1 MWCVQDRAAPVYPPL
16 RPLADII
23 RETFPDLILTRPDLV
38 RRFDDDLLIKW
49 MKMRKAQSDQHPMWK
64 TMKEIADREGR
75 EAMMDRMNIE
85 YIAWLEE
92 NHNVPI
98 GELVP
103 RAIPRSWTVPVPSAA
118 AQAEQEGKEKAST
131 SGSKGQKRQR
141 TKSASSS
148 ASKAGRLGSG
158 ARSGK
163 APRAEQEELSD
174 DDASQTSSQS
184 SRHER
189 DSDFNP

>member
-1 MWCVQDRAAPVYPPL
+1 M

-23 RETFPDLILTRPDLV
+23 RETFPDLLVTRPDV
-38 RRFDDDLLIKW
+38 IRRFDDDLLTQW
-49 MKMRKAQSDQHPMWK
+49 MKMRKAQPDHHPMWK
-64 TMKEIADREGR
+64 TLKEIADREGR

-98 GELVP
+98 GEFMP

-118 AQAEQEGKEKAST
+118 ALAERKAKEKAST
-131 SGSKGQKRQR
+131 SGNKGQKRQR

-148 ASKAGRLGSG
+148 ASKSGRLGSG

-174 DDASQTSSQS
+174 DDSSQS
-184 SRHER
+184 SQSTRHER